1 MGNELAIKVYDVD
14 YSFIIKNYLDPQLW
28 EKEWT
33 LFVYRDITFVIYLSS
48 INTRDSSI
56 TFGVRSTHTINGQ
69 LDHDST
75 SFSYNIKNSNLNSLK
90 RQIKGAMESLIET
103 MERYSIRG
111 TEEYKKAEEM
121 QRQHRINTEER
132 AENFLDQNGIYL
144 SDVRQAY
151 IDYYVDKMS
160 FNYTDSIL
168 SSLSH
173 DLLFDVY
180 MIFYKATGQ
189 NDKFDK
195 LKEQYSNRHGRIFN
209 DVMNQINEKLE
220 YMETDDYNEELDDG
234 LDDIK

>member
-48 INTRDSSI
+48 INNRDSSI
-56 TFGVRSTHTINGQ
+56 TFGIRSTHTINGQ

-75 SFSYNIKNSNLNSLK
+75 SFSYNIKNSNLNRLK

-151 IDYYVDKMS
+151 IDYYVNKMS

-195 LKEQYSNRHGRIFN
+195 LKEQYSNRHGKIFN
-209 DVMNQINEKLE
+209 DVMNEINEKLE

-234 LDDIK
+234 LEDIK